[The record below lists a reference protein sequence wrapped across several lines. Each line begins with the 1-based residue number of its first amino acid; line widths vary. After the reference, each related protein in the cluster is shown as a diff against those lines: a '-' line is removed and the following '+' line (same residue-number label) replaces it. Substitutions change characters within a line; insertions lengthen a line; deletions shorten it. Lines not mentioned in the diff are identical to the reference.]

1 MNILAQVSS
10 SASLIDY
17 GIAGGVIL
25 ALFGLLLHVLK
36 EHKGERQ
43 TWHEEASTRAVAHE
57 ACLTVSNEV
66 QKELTVAV
74 VELTTQSRQ
83 SAVLQIKMREDQI
96 RAAAAAPPVVVP
108 NPQ

>member
-1 MNILAQVSS
+1 MSFLAQSPVASS
-10 SASLIDY
+10 SSLLDY

-36 EHKGERQ
+36 EHKGERKAWQ
-43 TWHEEASTRAVAHE
+43 EEASTRARAHE
-57 ACLTVSNEV
+57 KCLTVSNQV

-83 SAVLQIKMREDQI
+83 SAALQMTMREEQI
-96 RAAAAAPPVVVP
+96 RAAAAAAAA
-108 NPQ
+108 NPH